1 MSPRMNMRSQST
13 SAKCSNACANQFG
26 TCPRRADAIDG
37 PSAAPAA
44 ERYSQSLPAPDHCVR
59 IAELKR
65 PIAKFVE
72 MTGAGEHSNGCWR
85 RSYLGIEVEVNDTLE
100 MAEQTEV

>member
-1 MSPRMNMRSQST
+1 MEGVRKPIRHV
-13 SAKCSNACANQFG
+13 
-26 TCPRRADAIDG
+26 PRRADAIDG

-59 IAELKR
+59 IAELER
-65 PIAKFVE
+65 PIAKFVQ

-85 RSYLGIEVEVNDTLE
+85 RSYLGIEVNDTLE